1 MQTVQPELLQH
12 SGYSHNCANQR
23 LQPQLR
29 LCGSGYSH
37 NCPVFKGP
45 VSAVSFAL
53 CLQSR
58 PLCFEKYTSLVPSAF
73 CSDICQ
79 AKKVSTILW
88 TPNPSTDQAGTAAI
102 AAFSTNILAMAFPR
116 GPAAKVKPGQTTAG
130 ANKPK
135 QHQVGILKVS
145 YGKTQWSGVC
155 ETS

>member
-1 MQTVQPELLQH
+1 MQTVQPKLLQH

-37 NCPVFKGP
+37 NCPAFKGP

-53 CLQSR
+53 CLQSHT
-58 PLCFEKYTSLVPSAF
+58 LCFEKYTSLVPSAF

-102 AAFSTNILAMAFPR
+102 AAFSTNILAMD
-116 GPAAKVKPGQTTAG
+116 
-130 ANKPK
+130 
-135 QHQVGILKVS
+135 GILKRPS
-145 YGKTQWSGVC
+145 SKSQARSNHSWSQQAQAASGGNSQGFLWQNTVVRC
-155 ETS
+155 L

>member
-1 MQTVQPELLQH
+1 MRTVQPQLLQH

-37 NCPVFKGP
+37 NCPAFKGP

-58 PLCFEKYTSLVPSAF
+58 PLRFEKYRSLVPSAF

-79 AKKVSTILW
+79 AKKATTILW
-88 TPNPSTDQAGTAAI
+88 TPDPSTDRVQPPLPFQQTFWRGH
-102 AAFSTNILAMAFPR
+102 SQEEPR
-116 GPAAKVKPGQTTAG
+116 RTTAAKVKPGKTTAG
-130 ANKPK
+130 TNKPK
-135 QHQVGILKVS
+135 QWQV
-145 YGKTQWSGVC
+145 
-155 ETS
+155 